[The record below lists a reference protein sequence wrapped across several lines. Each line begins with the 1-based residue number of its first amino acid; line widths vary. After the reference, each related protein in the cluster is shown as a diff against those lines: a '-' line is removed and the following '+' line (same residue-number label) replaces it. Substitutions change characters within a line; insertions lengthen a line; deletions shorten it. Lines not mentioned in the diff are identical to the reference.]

1 MKLLTLRIES
11 NLTKIS
17 IIIPTINEANNLP
30 LLLSD
35 LSIIQ
40 KVGEIIIVDCGSKDK
55 TIDVANIYGAKVYKS
70 KERNRGLQ
78 LDLGAKNS
86 KGEWLIFLHADTR
99 LTNDWFIK
107 IKSVLKRDKNFIYY
121 FKFKLN
127 DKKKIY
133 RVLEI
138 LVNFR
143 SRYLKQPYGDQG
155 LIIHKSIY
163 LKNNGFRK
171 IPLMEDVDFFRRLKN
186 KEDLKQLN
194 LPIFTSSRKWERT
207 NIFLQA
213 LKNWNFRRRWLK
225 GESTKSIYSEYYK
238 K

>member
-1 MKLLTLRIES
+1 MS
-11 NLTKIS
+11 KIS
-17 IIIPTINEANNLP
+17 VIIPTINEANNLP

-40 KVGEIIIVDCGSKDK
+40 KEGEIIIVDSGSEDK

-78 LDLGAKNS
+78 LNIGAKNS
-86 KGEWLIFLHADTR
+86 KGDWLIFLHADTR
-99 LTNDWFIK
+99 LSNEWFRK
-107 IKSVLKRDKNFIYY
+107 VNSVFKEDKNYIYY
-121 FKFKLN
+121 FKFKIN
-127 DKKKIY
+127 HKKIIY

-143 SRYLKQPYGDQG
+143 SQYFKQPYGDQG
-155 LIIHKSIY
+155 LLIHRTTY
-163 LKNNGFRK
+163 FENNGFKK
-171 IPLMEDVDFFRRLKN
+171 IPLMEDIDFLRRLN
-186 KEDLKQLN
+186 KKKHLIQLN
-194 LPIFTSSRKWERT
+194 LPIFISSRKWEKT

-225 GESTKSIYSEYYK
+225 GESTKSIYSDYYK

>member
-1 MKLLTLRIES
+1 MS
-11 NLTKIS
+11 KIS

-40 KVGEIIIVDCGSKDK
+40 KQGEIIIVDGGSKDK

-78 LDLGAKNS
+78 LDMGAKEA
-86 KGEWLIFLHADTR
+86 KGDWFIFLHADIR
-99 LTNDWFIK
+99 LTHDWFRK
-107 IKSVLKRDKNFIYY
+107 INSVLEGKKNYIYY
-121 FKFKLN
+121 FKFKIN
-127 DKKKIY
+127 NKKIIF
-133 RVLEI
+133 RVLEF
-138 LVNFR
+138 LVNLR
-143 SRYLKQPYGDQG
+143 SQFLRQPYGDQG
-155 LIIHKSIY
+155 LMIHRTTY
-163 LKNNGFRK
+163 FKNNGFRK
-171 IPLMEDVDFFRRLKN
+171 IPLMEDVDFLRRLKN
-186 KEDLKQLN
+186 KKDLKQLN
-194 LPIFTSSRKWERT
+194 LPIFISSRKWERT

-225 GESTKSIYSEYYK
+225 GESTESIYSDYYK

>member
-1 MKLLTLRIES
+1 MP
-11 NLTKIS
+11 KIS

-35 LSIIQ
+35 LSIIEEE
-40 KVGEIIIVDCGSKDK
+40 GEILIVDCGSEDK
-55 TIDVANIYGAKVYKS
+55 TIDIANIHGAKVYKS

-78 LDLGAKNS
+78 LDMGAKNS
-86 KGEWLIFLHADTR
+86 KGDWLIFLHADTR
-99 LTNDWFIK
+99 LTHDWFAK
-107 IKSVLKRDKNFIYY
+107 IKSVLKEDKNYIYY
-121 FKFKLN
+121 FKFKIN
-127 DKKKIY
+127 DKNIIY
-133 RVLEI
+133 RFLEI

-143 SRYLKQPYGDQG
+143 SQYFKQPYGDQG
-155 LIIHKSIY
+155 LIIHKSVY

-171 IPLMEDVDFFRRLKN
+171 IPLMEDVDFLRRLNN
-186 KEDLKQLN
+186 KKDLKQLN
-194 LPIFTSSRKWERT
+194 LPIFTSARKWKRT

-225 GESTKSIYSEYYK
+225 GESTKSIYSDYYK

>member
-1 MKLLTLRIES
+1 LS
-11 NLTKIS
+11 KIS

-55 TIDVANIYGAKVYKS
+55 TIDIANIYGARVYKS

-78 LDLGAKNS
+78 LDMGAKKS

-99 LTNDWFIK
+99 LTHDWFTK
-107 IKSVLKRDKNFIYY
+107 IKSVLNGDNNFIYY
-121 FKFKLN
+121 FKFKIH

-138 LVNFR
+138 FVNFR
-143 SRYLKQPYGDQG
+143 SRYFKQPYGDQG
-155 LIIHKSIY
+155 LLIHRSIY
-163 LKNNGFRK
+163 LKNNGFRR
-171 IPLMEDVDFFRRLKN
+171 IPLMEDLDFFRRLKN

-194 LPIFTSSRKWERT
+194 LPIFTSSRKWEKT
-207 NIFLQA
+207 NIVFQA

>member
-1 MKLLTLRIES
+1 LS
-11 NLTKIS
+11 KIS

-35 LSIIQ
+35 LSIIR
-40 KVGEIIIVDCGSKDK
+40 KEGEVIVVDCGSEDR
-55 TIDVANIYGAKVYKS
+55 TLDIANIYGAKVYKS

-78 LDLGAKNS
+78 LDIGAMNS
-86 KGEWLIFLHADTR
+86 KGDWLIFLHADTR
-99 LTNDWFIK
+99 LNHNWFRK
-107 IKSVLKRDKNFIYY
+107 IKSVLKGDKNYIYN
-121 FKFKLN
+121 FKFKIN
-127 DKKKIY
+127 DQKIIY

-143 SRYLKQPYGDQG
+143 SQYLKQPYGDQG
-155 LIIHKSIY
+155 LIIHRSIY

-171 IPLMEDVDFFRRLKN
+171 IPLMEDVDFLNRLEN
-186 KEDLKQLN
+186 KKDLKQLN

-213 LKNWNFRRRWLK
+213 LKNWNFRRRWEK
-225 GESTKSIYSEYYK
+225 GESTKSIYSDYYK

>member
-1 MKLLTLRIES
+1 LS
-11 NLTKIS
+11 KIS
-17 IIIPTINEANNLP
+17 IIIPTINEASNLP

-35 LSIIQ
+35 LSSIQ
-40 KVGEIIIVDCGSKDK
+40 KEGEIIIVDSGSEDK
-55 TIDVANIYGAKVYKS
+55 TIDIANIYGAKVFIS

-78 LDLGAKNS
+78 LDIGAKNS

-99 LTNDWFIK
+99 LTHDWFKK
-107 IKSVLKRDKNFIYY
+107 IKSVLKGGKNFIYY
-121 FKFKLN
+121 FKFKIN
-127 DKKKIY
+127 NKKIIY

-143 SRYLKQPYGDQG
+143 SKYFKKPYGDQG
-155 LIIHKSIY
+155 LIIHRTTY
-163 LKNNGFRK
+163 FKNNGFRK
-171 IPLMEDVDFFRRLKN
+171 IPLMEDIDFFRRLKN
-186 KEDLKQLN
+186 KKDLKQLN

-225 GESTKSIYSEYYK
+225 GESIKSIYSDYYK
-238 K
+238 NN